1 MLGTYRWET
10 DAGEFGILGSAV
22 YSQIL
27 SRADKF
33 QISNF
38 AERTLYSSGDVIDTS
53 NGETPVRTV
62 LFPRG
67 AVAGT
72 QEFDKERYGYSAAF
86 QWRNPDKT
94 VEATFQFLRSDAR
107 EAWTEHTLEIATD
120 VVRDQGDSRA
130 VPGTSFEFDDQGRF
144 ESGYITAPTGWRDDQ
159 WSGNPRTPAF
169 GLQGQTISRS
179 VDQQYVTDD
188 LSLNL
193 VFELPNDWA
202 MRVDYQ
208 HVDSTVDNLDIGL
221 WGATFQD
228 ALIVMHGSSL
238 PDVQFTAP
246 QVACTGPAA
255 NDCPT
260 YLRDPGTDSYLDPY
274 NTFYRA
280 AMDHIE
286 ESEGTSDAFMLDF
299 EKSLDRGAL
308 SSLVFGYRHA
318 ERDQTARFSTYNWGS
333 LSEIWGSGGPVWLD
347 APVAAGS
354 STAFNFRN
362 FMDGQ
367 TGNPMGD
374 GRVFYDGPNTN
385 DYQGYVDFATSYASQ
400 WGNSSWVGLYD
411 RSNAVNGTPFT
422 RGEVN
427 PVVETNDAA
436 YVMLEFDK
444 SLANGWD
451 LSGNIGV
458 RYTQTERRA
467 NGFQEFADAAAAY
480 PSELT
485 CTTPPDPGQSLPA
498 FCDLPVSVRQ
508 EARDFSNG
516 ASTPFNVKTDY
527 DYVLPSINVKL
538 TVAEGVQFRGAYFKG
553 VAPPDFGLTRAYYNV
568 PQLSTSQ
575 EDIDAGGGRPI
586 ARFNAGNAY
595 LLPVESQ
602 NLDLTAEWYFA
613 DVGSL
618 TFAVF
623 FKELENV
630 RSNTVERIALT
641 NNGVT
646 FDAIVTTAK
655 NAEETG
661 KIKGFEI
668 AYQQTYDNLPGWMSG
683 LGLSTNYTYVS
694 SSNVPQSTLSETD
707 PDVAAGNQSTVD
719 TSRLPLEG
727 LSEHTFNFAP
737 FYDYGK
743 LSARIAYSWRDE
755 FLLTIRD
762 VIVPFQPIY
771 NEATGQLDAS
781 IFYNATDNWKV
792 GLQAV
797 NLTGEVIR
805 TSAVVNDDLLQAARS
820 WYLSD
825 TRYSLIIRGTF

>member
-1 MLGTYRWET
+1 
-10 DAGEFGILGSAV
+10 
-22 YSQIL
+22 
-27 SRADKF
+27 
-33 QISNF
+33 
-38 AERTLYSSGDVIDTS
+38 
-53 NGETPVRTV
+53 
-62 LFPRG
+62 
-67 AVAGT
+67 
-72 QEFDKERYGYSAAF
+72 
-86 QWRNPDKT
+86 
-94 VEATFQFLRSDAR
+94 
-107 EAWTEHTLEIATD
+107 
-120 VVRDQGDSRA
+120 
-130 VPGTSFEFDDQGRF
+130 
-144 ESGYITAPTGWRDDQ
+144 
-159 WSGNPRTPAF
+159 
-169 GLQGQTISRS
+169 
-179 VDQQYVTDD
+179 
-188 LSLNL
+188 
-193 VFELPNDWA
+193 
-202 MRVDYQ
+202 
-208 HVDSTVDNLDIGL
+208 
-221 WGATFQD
+221 
-228 ALIVMHGSSL
+228 
-238 PDVQFTAP
+238 
-246 QVACTGPAA
+246 
-255 NDCPT
+255 
-260 YLRDPGTDSYLDPY
+260 
-274 NTFYRA
+274 
-280 AMDHIE
+280 
-286 ESEGTSDAFMLDF
+286 
-299 EKSLDRGAL
+299 
-308 SSLVFGYRHA
+308 
-318 ERDQTARFSTYNWGS
+318 
-333 LSEIWGSGGPVWLD
+333 
-347 APVAAGS
+347 
-354 STAFNFRN
+354 
-362 FMDGQ
+362 
-367 TGNPMGD
+367 
-374 GRVFYDGPNTN
+374 
-385 DYQGYVDFATSYASQ
+385 
-400 WGNSSWVGLYD
+400 
-411 RSNAVNGTPFT
+411 
-422 RGEVN
+422 
-427 PVVETNDAA
+427 
-436 YVMLEFDK
+436 
-444 SLANGWD
+444 
-451 LSGNIGV
+451 
-458 RYTQTERRA
+458 
-467 NGFQEFADAAAAY
+467 
-480 PSELT
+480 
-485 CTTPPDPGQSLPA
+485 LPA

-683 LGLSTNYTYVS
+683 LGLSTNYTYVD

-719 TSRLPLEG
+719 IGRLPLEG

-781 IFYNATDNWKV
+781 IFYNATDNWKI